1 MDWYTPCILF
11 NKPEAHLSIA
21 EILSN
26 FRILNIIYTQ
36 IMGLTTVL
44 DNKFP
49 YYKIVC
55 NFNWTPDTKIHLA
68 W

>member
-1 MDWYTPCILF
+1 
-11 NKPEAHLSIA
+11 
-21 EILSN
+21 
-26 FRILNIIYTQ
+26 
-36 IMGLTTVL
+36 MGLTTVL

-68 W
+68 